1 MNRFFLILL
10 LLCLMSCDDN
20 KQKQAESIVKEIMC
34 FKQDNGYYPDS
45 LEQIFKQST
54 DQEVYFYDRD
64 TLNNEFVLYYGLVLG
79 ESVFFSSKDSSWHH
93 EY

>member
-1 MNRFFLILL
+1 MIKNRLYIILL
-10 LLCLMSCDDN
+10 FPCLLSCDN
-20 KQKQAESIVKEIMC
+20 KQEMAESIVQKILL

-64 TLNNEFVLYYGLVLG
+64 TLNNEFVLYYGLGLG
-79 ESVFFSSKDSSWHH
+79 ESIYFSSKDSLWHGL
-93 EY
+93 

>member
-34 FKQDNGYYPDS
+34 FKQKNGFYPDS
-45 LEQIFKQST
+45 LNIIYIPIN
-54 DQEVYFYDRD
+54 DQEVFFYNIDS
-64 TLNNEFVLYYGLVLG
+64 LNDEFELYYGLGLG